1 LPIANF
7 LVLSKGIGN
16 RQLAIGNDLRSSNLT
31 RRVVI
36 TGLGLVTPVGN
47 TVEDTWTALMSG
59 RSGADYIKKFD
70 AERFS
75 VRFACEVKN
84 FDPLTFIAKKEARK
98 MGAFIHY
105 AIAASIEAMAD
116 SGIKLT
122 PEGKFPDDISEN
134 AGTYISSGIGD
145 FWAIEREHSKLLD
158 DGPDRVS
165 PFFIVSAIVN
175 LAAGQVSIRFGAKG
189 PNSATAT
196 ACAAGA
202 HAIGDSFKIIQRA
215 DADIMICGGA
225 ESAIT
230 PMSIAGFAS
239 MRALSTNNDDPPHA
253 SRPFERDRDGFVIGE
268 GAGIMILEEL
278 ESAKRRGAKIY
289 AEIVGY
295 GAAADAFHLTM
306 PDETGSGARRVMQR
320 CLKDAG
326 VRPEQVGYINAH
338 GTSTPYN
345 DKFET
350 FAIKATFGEHAYKL
364 AVSSTKSMTGHLL
377 GAAGGIE
384 SVFSVLALQRNV
396 LPPTINYVNPDP
408 ECDLDYVPNEP
419 REARVDYVL
428 SNSFG
433 FGGTNAALLFKRYE
447 E

>member
-1 LPIANF
+1 VKI
-7 LVLSKGIGN
+7 
-16 RQLAIGNDLRSSNLT
+16 LT
-31 RRVVI
+31 RRVVV
-36 TGLGLVTPVGN
+36 TGLGLVTPIGN
-47 TVEDTWTALMSG
+47 NVEDTWTGLMNG
-59 RSGADYIKKFD
+59 RSGADYIRKFD
-70 AERFS
+70 ASQFP
-75 VRFACEVKN
+75 VTFACEVKD
-84 FDPLTFIAKKEARK
+84 FDPLKFIPKKDARK

-105 AIAASIEAMAD
+105 AIAASVEAVVD
-116 SGIKLT
+116 SGVTLT
-122 PEGKFPDDISEN
+122 ENGKFPEGIAEN

-158 DGPDRVS
+158 SGPDRVS

-202 HAIGDSFKIIQRA
+202 HAVGDSFRIIQRG
-215 DADIMICGGA
+215 DADLMICGGA

-230 PMSIAGFAS
+230 PMSVAGFAS
-239 MRALSTNNDDPPHA
+239 MRALSTRNNDPVHA

-268 GAGIMILEEL
+268 GAGILILEEL
-278 ESAKRRGAKIY
+278 EVARRRNARIY
-289 AEIVGY
+289 GEIVGY
-295 GAAADAFHLTM
+295 GTSADAFHLTM

-320 CLKDAG
+320 TLHDANIA
-326 VRPEQVGYINAH
+326 PEQVGYINAH

-350 FAIKATFGEHAYKL
+350 LAIKDTFGEHAYKL
-364 AVSSTKSMTGHLL
+364 PVSSTKSMTGHLL

-384 SVFSVLALQRNV
+384 SVFSILAIYRKM
-396 LPPTINYVNPDP
+396 LPPTINYFNPDP
-408 ECDLDYVPNEP
+408 ECDLDYVPNE
-419 REARVDYVL
+419 ARPAEVEYVL

-447 E
+447 G

>member
-1 LPIANF
+1 MS
-7 LVLSKGIGN
+7 LVTYHLSLLLKGVVVLN
-16 RQLAIGNDLRSSNLT
+16 
-31 RRVVI
+31 RRVVV

-47 TVEDTWTALMSG
+47 SVEDTWSALMAG
-59 RSGADYIKKFD
+59 RSGVDFIKKFD
-70 AERFS
+70 TERFT
-75 VRFACEVKN
+75 VRFAAEVKD
-84 FDPLTFIAKKEARK
+84 FDPLNYVEKKEARK

-105 AIAASIEAMAD
+105 AIAAADEAIKD
-116 SGIKLT
+116 SGLRVT
-122 PEGKFPDDISEN
+122 DETAEQV
-134 AGTYISSGIGD
+134 GTYISSGIGD

-158 DGPDRVS
+158 GGPGRVS
-165 PFFIVSAIVN
+165 PFFIPSAIVN
-175 LAAGQVSIRFGAKG
+175 LAAGQVSIRHGAKG

-196 ACAAGA
+196 ACSAGA
-202 HAIGDSFKIIQRA
+202 HAIGDSFKIIQRG
-215 DADIMICGGA
+215 DADVMICGGA

-230 PMSIAGFAS
+230 PMSVAGFAA
-239 MRALSTNNDDPPHA
+239 MRALSTRNDDPLRA

-268 GAGIMILEEL
+268 GAGLMILEEL
-278 ESAKRRGAKIY
+278 EWAKRRGARIY
-289 AEIVGY
+289 AELVGY
-295 GAAADAFHLTM
+295 GMTADAFHITM
-306 PDETGSGARRVMQR
+306 PDETGSGAIRVMQKA
-320 CLKDAG
+320 LKDAG
-326 VRPEQVGYINAH
+326 VEPEAVDYINAH

-350 FAIKATFGEHAYKL
+350 AAIKKTFGEHAYKV

-384 SVFSVLALQRNV
+384 GVFSVLAINRGI

-408 ECDLDYVPNEP
+408 DCDLDYVPNEP
-419 REARVDYVL
+419 RQAEIEYVL

>member
-1 LPIANF
+1 
-7 LVLSKGIGN
+7 
-16 RQLAIGNDLRSSNLT
+16 
-31 RRVVI
+31 VI

-47 TVEDTWTALMSG
+47 TVDETWTALMSG

-75 VRFACEVKN
+75 VRFACEVKD
-84 FDPLTFIAKKEARK
+84 FDPLKFIAKKEARK
-98 MGAFIHY
+98 MGGFIHY
-105 AIAASIEAMAD
+105 AIAASIEALAD
-116 SGIKLT
+116 SNFQMT
-122 PEGKFPDDISEN
+122 PEGKFPDGIAEN

-202 HAIGDSFKIIQRA
+202 HAIGDSFKIIQRG
-215 DADIMICGGA
+215 DADLMICGGA

-230 PMSIAGFAS
+230 PMSVAGFAS
-239 MRALSTNNDDPPHA
+239 MRALSTNNEDPIHA

-278 ESAKRRGAKIY
+278 EAAKQRGARIY

-320 CLKDAG
+320 TLRDAQ
-326 VRPEQVGYINAH
+326 VQPEQVGYINAH

-350 FAIKATFGEHAYKL
+350 RAIKDTFGDHAYKL
-364 AVSSTKSMTGHLL
+364 PVSSTKSMTGHLL

-384 SVFSVLALQRNV
+384 GVFSVLALYKNA
-396 LPPTINYVNPDP
+396 LPPTINYFNADP

-419 REARVDYVL
+419 RPAEVQYVL

-433 FGGTNAALLFKRYE
+433 FGGTNAALLFKRYDE
-447 E
+447 